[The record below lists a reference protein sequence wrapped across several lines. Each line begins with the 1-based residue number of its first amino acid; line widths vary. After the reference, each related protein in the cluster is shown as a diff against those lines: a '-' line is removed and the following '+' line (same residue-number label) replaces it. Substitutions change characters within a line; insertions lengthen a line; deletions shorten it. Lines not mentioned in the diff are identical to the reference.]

1 MQINDSD
8 IIVTGRFIKIAMF
21 KSEWFQEFG
30 NSVPIID
37 ELRQSKIKADI
48 FTFIERPPIAKPK
61 YDYYMEWDDVAAL
74 HITSFDHWWEN
85 QINCKTR
92 NMVRKT
98 EKMSAYVRTIDF
110 SDDLV
115 HGIHSI
121 YNETPIR
128 QLKPF
133 PHYGKNFEA
142 TKQEIS
148 PYLDKSDFIG
158 AYYNEE
164 LIGIAKLIHSGAI
177 SRLVTILS
185 KNCHR
190 DKAPTNALLAKAV
203 EICANKRIPY
213 LAYGRYTH
221 GKRGNPTLTDFKHHN
236 GFEKL
241 VYPRYFIPLTL
252 KGKIALRFNLHH
264 SLIELLPQKIV
275 TLLIH
280 LRNNMYEKKAS
291 KLYNRLK

>member
-1 MQINDSD
+1 MQINNSD

-21 KSEWFQEFG
+21 KSEWFQEFE
-30 NSVPIID
+30 NSVPMID
-37 ELRQSKIKADI
+37 EVRQCKIKADI

-74 HITSFDHWWEN
+74 HIISFDHWWEN

-98 EKMSAYVRTIDF
+98 EKMGAYVRTVDF

-128 QLKPF
+128 QFKPF
-133 PHYGKNFEA
+133 PHYGKDFEA
-142 TKQEIS
+142 TKLEIS
-148 PYLDKSDFIG
+148 PHLDKSDFIG
-158 AYYNEE
+158 AYYNDE

-190 DKAPTNALLAKAV
+190 DKAPSNALLAKAV

-221 GKRGNPTLTDFKHHN
+221 GKRGSPTLTDFKHHN

-241 VYPRYFIPLTL
+241 PYPRYFVPLTL
-252 KGKIALRFNLHH
+252 KGKIVLRFNLHH
-264 SLIELLPQKIV
+264 NIIELLPQKIV
-275 TLLIH
+275 TWLIN
-280 LRNNMYEKKAS
+280 LRNNLYEKKSS
-291 KLYNRLK
+291 KL